1 MRLLKVLFTVKT
13 EIDIIHHS
21 KHTVTIRCRN
31 RHNRIIISNNSETVF
46 LSYQCFFV
54 TVPLRVHLH

>member
-46 LSYQCFFV
+46 
-54 TVPLRVHLH
+54 